1 MACVI
6 VGALPGKRRFAL
18 TKRKS
23 AAAPRDAETKQ
34 VRKYFGTDG
43 IRGRANGIITPE
55 LALKVGQAAG
65 LIFHRGDY
73 RHRVVIG
80 KDTRLSGYMIE
91 TALVAGF
98 TSVGMDVLLL
108 GPMPTPAV
116 AMLTRSMRADLG
128 VMISAS
134 HNSYEDNGIK
144 LFGPDGFKLSDEVEK
159 TIEGLIE
166 SDLSRRLAGSADL
179 GRAKRIE
186 SVHARYIEFAKRTLP
201 RQADL
206 SGIRIVVDSANGA
219 AYKVAPEAL
228 WELGAEVVSIGVDPD
243 GFNINREVGSTAP
256 EALVKKVR
264 EVRADVGIALD
275 GDADRVLVVDEKGH
289 MVDGDQL
296 MAVVA
301 RSWKEDGRLAQPG
314 IVATIM
320 SNLGLERFLGG
331 MGLGLVRTAVGDR
344 YVLEHMREHGY
355 NLGGEQ
361 SGHIIMSDYTTTGDG
376 LIAALQLLAVVK
388 RLDKPVSDVC
398 HCFEPLPQILKNVR
412 YKTGQPLQQDSVVTA
427 IESARERL
435 GNQGRLVIRPSGT
448 EPVIRVMGE
457 GDDRDLVIRVVD
469 DVVDALSQAA
479 A

>member
-1 MACVI
+1 M
-6 VGALPGKRRFAL
+6 
-18 TKRKS
+18 TRKH
-23 AAAPRDAETKQ
+23 
-34 VRKYFGTDG
+34 FGTDG
-43 IRGRANGIITPE
+43 IRGRANGVITPE

-65 LIFHRGDY
+65 LLFQRGDY

-91 TALVAGF
+91 SALQAGF

-116 AMLTRSMRADLG
+116 AMLTRSMRADIG

-134 HNSYEDNGIK
+134 HNPYEDNGIK
-144 LFGPDGFKLSDEVEK
+144 IFGPDGFKLSDDVERE
-159 TIEGLIE
+159 IEALMN
-166 SDLSRRLAGSADL
+166 SDLTTRLSESALL

-201 RQADL
+201 RQLDL
-206 SGIRIVVDSANGA
+206 GGMRVVVDCANGA
-219 AYKVAPEAL
+219 AYKVAPETL
-228 WELGAEVVSIGVDPD
+228 WELGAEVIAIGVEPD
-243 GFNINREVGSTAP
+243 GFNINRDVGSTSP
-256 EALVKKVR
+256 EALIGKVR
-264 EVRADVGIALD
+264 ELRADIGVALD

-289 MVDGDQL
+289 LVDGDQL

-301 RSWKEDGRLAQPG
+301 RSWREDGRLSQPG
-314 IVATIM
+314 VVATVM
-320 SNLGLERFLGG
+320 SNLGLERYLGG
-331 MGLGLVRTAVGDR
+331 LGLQLVRTAVGDR

-376 LIAALQLLAVVK
+376 LIAVLQLLSVVK
-388 RLDKPVSDVC
+388 RLDKPVSEVC

-412 YKTGQPLQQDSVVTA
+412 YKHGQPLKEDAVVTA
-427 IESARERL
+427 VESARQRL
-435 GNQGRLVIRPSGT
+435 GNHGRLVIRPSGT
-448 EPVIRVMGE
+448 EPVIRVMAE
-457 GDDRDLVIRVVD
+457 GDDRDLVIKVVD
-469 DVVDALSQAA
+469 DIVDAVARAA